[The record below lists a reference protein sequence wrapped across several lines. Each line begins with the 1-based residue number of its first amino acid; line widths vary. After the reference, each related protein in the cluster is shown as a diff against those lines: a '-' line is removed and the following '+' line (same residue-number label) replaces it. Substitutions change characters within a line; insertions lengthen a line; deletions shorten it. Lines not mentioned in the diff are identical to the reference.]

1 MWGSR
6 AEQIYQT
13 VAKFSKPQ
21 LERAMK
27 LIYETDRGLRDAR
40 PDDRTVMER
49 FVLEL
54 RPRLLRGALEGF
66 DAQMQAGFITGRGV
80 FRDDAQFG
88 RAVDH
93 GERRRQ
99 QSQRARG
106 IL

>member
-54 RPRLLRGALEGF
+54 TAPA
-66 DAQMQAGFITGRGV
+66 T
-80 FRDDAQFG
+80 
-88 RAVDH
+88 
-93 GERRRQ
+93 
-99 QSQRARG
+99 
-106 IL
+106 